1 MTRREILVQARDLIS
16 EREKWTKHAWTTE
29 GYDRAPKFCAVG
41 AIKKVVTGDG
51 SPRNYYLQEEA
62 IPVQDATHALGE
74 VLYGAKGA
82 GMPWN
87 GVPAYN
93 DSHPHECILELF
105 DAAIE
110 REEQNE
116 QAT

>member
-16 EREKWTKHAWTTE
+16 EREKWTSRAWSIE
-29 GYDRAPKFCAVG
+29 GYGIAPKFCAVG

-51 SPRNYYLQEEA
+51 DPDGLYMQDESASVRDA
-62 IPVQDATHALGE
+62 IHALGE

-82 GMPWN
+82 RKPWN
-87 GVPAYN
+87 GVPTYN

-116 QAT
+116 QAA